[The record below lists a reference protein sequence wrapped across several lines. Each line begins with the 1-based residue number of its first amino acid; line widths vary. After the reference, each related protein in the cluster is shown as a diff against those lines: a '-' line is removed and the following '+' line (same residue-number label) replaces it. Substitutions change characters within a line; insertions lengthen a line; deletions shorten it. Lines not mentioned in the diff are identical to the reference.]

1 MNEIATSVL
10 LLICRL
16 DIRGETLW
24 FPKRDRAAT
33 KFLIRHYFQ
42 YNLSINNNVSRGK
55 IQVSLICPIGLK
67 RITVPCRS
75 VSCLHVQCFDL
86 ATYMKTNAQ
95 NPAWK
100 CPICQK
106 RASLALELKV
116 DEYFLDILKSPSTQ
130 NEESVLVERDGS
142 WKPLS
147 HQNSASSQ
155 PMEGNG
161 ETTGNQTS
169 QQPTTSWLDRSG
181 AISRFISGAAGQ
193 ILDVEKSA
201 VSGRQMDS
209 QLRYY

>member
-1 MNEIATSVL
+1 M
-10 LLICRL
+10 

-42 YNLSINNNVSRGK
+42 YNLSINNNVSHGK
-55 IQVSLICPIGLK
+55 IQVSLNCPIGLK

-75 VSCLHVQCFDL
+75 TSCLHVQCFDL
-86 ATYMKTNAQ
+86 ATYMETNAQ

-106 RASLALELKV
+106 RASLALELRV
-116 DEYFLDILKSPSTQ
+116 EEYFLDILKSPSTQ

-142 WKPLS
+142 WKPIA
-147 HQNSASSQ
+147 HQNPTSAQ
-155 PMEGNG
+155 PMEGNS

-169 QQPTTSWLDRSG
+169 QQPTTTSWLDRSG
-181 AISRFISGAAGQ
+181 TISRFISGAAGQ
-193 ILDVEKSA
+193 ILDVAKSA

>member
-1 MNEIATSVL
+1 M
-10 LLICRL
+10 
-16 DIRGETLW
+16 
-24 FPKRDRAAT
+24 
-33 KFLIRHYFQ
+33 FLIRHYFQ
-42 YNLSINNNVSRGK
+42 FPSSYLGANNNVSHGK

-75 VSCLHVQCFDL
+75 ISCLHVQCFDL
-86 ATYMKTNAQ
+86 ATYMETNSQ
-95 NPAWK
+95 NPTWK

-116 DEYFLDILKSPSTQ
+116 DEYFLDILKSPSAQ

-142 WKPLS
+142 WKSLS
-147 HQNSASSQ
+147 HQNFASSQ
-155 PMEGNG
+155 PMEVNS
-161 ETTGNQTS
+161 ESAFNQTS

-181 AISRFISGAAGQ
+181 SISRFNSGAAGQ
-193 ILDVEKSA
+193 LLEVAKSA